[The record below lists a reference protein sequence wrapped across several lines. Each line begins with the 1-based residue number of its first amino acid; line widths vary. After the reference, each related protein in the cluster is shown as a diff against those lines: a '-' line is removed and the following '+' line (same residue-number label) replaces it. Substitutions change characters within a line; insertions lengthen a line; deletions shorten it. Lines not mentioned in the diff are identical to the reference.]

1 MTSST
6 CGVYQAEATRGA
18 RRGKMSVIVVLHNV
32 VFYMLGSWLTL
43 ATSYMPNDGQWRV
56 PFALQVGSFS
66 IYNSSWYLDTDSV
79 SKLFPA
85 CFLSLL
91 IFTPESPRW
100 LVLRGRDEE
109 AIESLRR
116 YLGKGLSADDP
127 IVQDEYK
134 SIKAAVMIEKEANVS
149 LKQVVLCR
157 DRSSHLRRMLLGMGK
172 QRP

>member
-1 MTSST
+1 MTSAT
-6 CGVYQAEATRGA
+6 CGVYQAEATRGS

-32 VFYMLGSWLTL
+32 VFYMIGSWLTL

-56 PFALQVGSFS
+56 PFALQVSLLTILSS
-66 IYNSSWYLDTDSV
+66 IIHLGTDIH

-91 IFTPESPRW
+91 VFTPESPRW
-100 LVLRGRDEE
+100 LVLRSRDDE

-149 LKQVVLCR
+149 LKEVVLCR

-172 QRP
+172 WLR

>member
-1 MTSST
+1 
-6 CGVYQAEATRGA
+6 
-18 RRGKMSVIVVLHNV
+18 MSVIVVLHNV
-32 VFYMLGSWLTL
+32 VFYMIGSWLTL

-56 PFALQVGSFS
+56 PFALQVSLLWTLGLCRQPMTND
-66 IYNSSWYLDTDSV
+66 IV
-79 SKLFPA
+79 KLFPA

-91 IFTPESPRW
+91 VFTPESPRW

-127 IVQDEYK
+127 LVQDEYK
-134 SIKAAVMIEKEANVS
+134 SIKAAVIIEKEANVS
-149 LKQVVLCR
+149 LKEVVLCR

-172 QRP
+172 

>member
-1 MTSST
+1 MTD
-6 CGVYQAEATRGA
+6 
-18 RRGKMSVIVVLHNV
+18 I
-32 VFYMLGSWLTL
+32 
-43 ATSYMPNDGQWRV
+43 D
-56 PFALQVGSFS
+56 
-66 IYNSSWYLDTDSV
+66 

-91 IFTPESPRW
+91 AFTPESPRW
-100 LVLRGRDEE
+100 LVLRGRDDE

-149 LKQVVLCR
+149 LKEVVLCR

-172 QRP
+172 WICCFEMLLNTSCSRLL